1 MAALR
6 CLLLVCVVLVLPA
19 FAQEGPVNPAPASQ
33 TVPDTIH
40 PAWADF
46 EPEFHPYICPFGGAL
61 AYDPEEFRCGYVMVP
76 EDRTDLGS
84 RLIRLS
90 ILKIRSTSDT
100 PPAGAMIRLTGGPG
114 GPSLSAG
121 RITAYQAPDTARIR
135 AAADLI
141 FFDQRGVGYSDGEFC
156 RAVAMPYQTGL
167 PTQTDGQDAFD
178 AEIARCFDE
187 ARASGMSIEG
197 YTNWQNALDVRDIRL
212 ALGYDQWTLF
222 GVSYGTELGQGVM
235 QVDPDGVRAAILDSV
250 VPAGYTTNDLNG
262 MYAAGFRSALDALNA
277 MCSAD
282 PDCAAAY
289 PDLAQRFIDA
299 IAAYDDDPL
308 QLTSVRYNRAETG
321 EIHIDGVM
329 AAAAVFQALYNNR
342 IYASLPALLHVLETR
357 DEVALR
363 AYIDEIG
370 YVIDHDYGHG
380 ISITINCRGGF
391 RTNPDA
397 SPPHGDPE
405 PQLSQWM
412 ATTGFHA
419 NCDSVFSG
427 DPDPTAT
434 PLVSDIPTLVVT
446 GDADPITPPYY
457 ADAVMPGLANAQ
469 RVDFRYTGHGGLVS
483 HWADCGQDILVDFLT
498 TPTEPVDAAC
508 ASEIAVPD
516 FQVNLRK
523 TKAPLHLARGLQVN
537 QWPIGVLVA
546 AAGLVFILA
555 AFPLT
560 ILARRIDSERSAD
573 YGRAR
578 VFAWA
583 GGALSLIGLVLAV
596 RTVLDTGAQH
606 PASLVVGVPSSIA
619 TAGWVSL
626 AGFLICL
633 FGVIQLVR
641 TLAQPGQRIGTR
653 LSILLA
659 ALLSGWILWF
669 LFSIDAGPFML

>member
-1 MAALR
+1 MTALR
-6 CLLLVCVVLVLPA
+6 RLLLVWFVLALPA
-19 FAQEGPVNPAPASQ
+19 WAQEDPIDPAPVTDAL
-33 TVPDTIH
+33 PDTVH

-46 EPEFHPYICPFGGAL
+46 EPEFHPYICPFAGNRV
-61 AYDPEEFRCGYVMVP
+61 YDPEEFRCGYVKVP
-76 EDRTDLGS
+76 EDRTDPGS

-90 ILKIRSTSDT
+90 VLKIRSTSET
-100 PPAGAMIRLTGGPG
+100 TPAGAMIRLTGGPG
-114 GPSLSAG
+114 GPSLGAG
-121 RITAYQAPDTARIR
+121 RITAYQGPGTARIR
-135 AAADLI
+135 ATADLI

-167 PTQTDGQDAFD
+167 PTQTGGQDAFD
-178 AEIARCFDE
+178 AEIARCFEE

-250 VPAGYTTNDLNG
+250 VPTGYTTNDLNG

-289 PDLAQRFIDA
+289 PDLAQSFIDA

-308 QLTSVRYNRAETG
+308 QLTGVQYSRAEAG

-329 AAAAVFQALYNNR
+329 AAAALFQALYNNSV
-342 IYASLPALLHVLETR
+342 YASLPALLRVLETR

-363 AYIDEIG
+363 AYIDELG

-391 RTNPDA
+391 RTAPDA
-397 SPPHGDPE
+397 PPPHGDPQ

-419 NCDSVFSG
+419 NCSRVFSTE
-427 DPDPTAT
+427 PDPTVT

-457 ADAVMPGLANAQ
+457 ADEVLPGLANAQ
-469 RVDFRYTGHGGLVS
+469 RVDFRYTGHGALLS
-483 HWADCGQDILVDFLT
+483 HWSDCGQDILVDFLT
-498 TPTEPVDAAC
+498 TPTAPVDAAC
-508 ASEIAVPD
+508 AGNVAVPD
-516 FQVNLRK
+516 FQVNLRE
-523 TKAPLHLARGLQVN
+523 TKAPLRLARGLQAN
-537 QWPIGVLVA
+537 HWPIGVLAA
-546 AAGLVFILA
+546 AAGLLTILA

-560 ILARRIDSERSAD
+560 ILARRIDSQRSAD

-583 GGALSLIGLVLAV
+583 GGALSLIGLMLAV
-596 RTVLDTGAQH
+596 RTILDTGTQH

-619 TAGWVSL
+619 TAGWVAL
-626 AGFLICL
+626 AGFLVCL
-633 FGVIQLVR
+633 FGVFQLVR
-641 TLAQPGQRIGTR
+641 TLAQPGQRVGTR
-653 LSILLA
+653 LAILIA

-669 LFSIDAGPFML
+669 LFSIDAGPFMF